1 MRTKNPARLDR
12 GVAIAAVLALTLL
25 SWAYTIRASLS
36 MQFMGEEYMFSM
48 WTIMMVAMMTP
59 SVIPMLFTFSRASHS
74 LRAESEAGR
83 ATLAF
88 LMGYVVLWLGFG
100 VVAAV
105 VQGALEKFGIVS
117 TMGAS
122 TNRALSAILLLS
134 AGSYQFLP
142 LKHRCLAKC
151 RAPLG
156 FLFTEWRDGSGGAFL
171 MGLRHGEYCAG
182 CCWLLMALLFVAGTM
197 NLVWIAALTI
207 AVLMEKIVSS
217 GSISR
222 LLGAV
227 AIGGAAWVLMV

>member
-1 MRTKNPARLDR
+1 MRTKNAARLDR
-12 GVAIAAVLALTLL
+12 GIAIATVLALTLL

-59 SVIPMLFTFSRASHS
+59 SALPMLFAFSRASRSHGGE
-74 LRAESEAGR
+74 REAHR

-88 LMGYVVLWLGFG
+88 LMGYVVLWAGFG
-100 VVAAV
+100 VAAAV
-105 VQGALEKFGIVS
+105 AQGALEKFRIVS
-117 TMGAS
+117 TMGVS
-122 TNRALSAILLLS
+122 TNRILSAVLLLS

-151 RAPLG
+151 RTPLG
-156 FLFTEWRDGSGGAFL
+156 FLFTEWRDGSRGAFL
-171 MGLRHGEYCAG
+171 MGLRHGQYCAG

-197 NLVWIAALTI
+197 NLIWIAALTV
-207 AVLMEKIVSS
+207 AVLMEKIVPSD
-217 GSISR
+217 SISR
-222 LLGAV
+222 LLGAA